1 MTQEVEIRM
10 RNEYQKIWEA
20 WQPEFTSKE
29 REQLAGVDK
38 HMPTSDVKVDDNP
51 YASMSDLELQDQL
64 EAIQIEIEKR
74 RKSRHIPEVDF

>member
-1 MTQEVEIRM
+1 M

-29 REQLAGVDK
+29 RDQLAGVDK
-38 HMPTSDVKVDDNP
+38 NMPTVGVKVGGNP

-64 EAIQIEIEKR
+64 EAIQTEIER
-74 RKSRHIPEVDF
+74 RQKSKYSSEIDF